1 MADTPF
7 KARTGLEVTGD
18 ALVFGNFF
26 ATGGSI
32 GYDTGDRLLFTN
44 NTRID
49 FYVNNSNEMRLESD
63 GDLHV
68 DGDVIAFSTTVAS
81 DKKFKDDI
89 QTLSS
94 ASSTVKQLRGVSF
107 IWNTGNRKGQK
118 DIGLIAQ
125 EVETVVPE
133 VVQDKEFLNG
143 ETAKTVDYEKLV
155 ALLIESN
162 KELQQRIES
171 LEEKLDGLTK

>member
-18 ALVFGNFF
+18 AVVFGDFF

-68 DGDVIAFSTTVAS
+68 DGDIVAYSTTVAS
-81 DKKFKDDI
+81 DQKFKDDI

-94 ASSTVKQLRGVSF
+94 ASNTVKQLRGVSF
-107 IWNTGNRKGQK
+107 TWNTGNKKGER

-125 EVETVVPE
+125 EVEAVVPE
-133 VVQDKEFLNG
+133 VVRDKEFLNG
-143 ETAKTVDYEKLV
+143 ETAKYSKPEK
-155 ALLIESN
+155 
-162 KELQQRIES
+162 
-171 LEEKLDGLTK
+171 